1 MGDESDYLD
10 DGEDWIEVYGSE
22 EDDEEGGSMST
33 VNCCYNC
40 ANSFKVA
47 YGTVLCCT
55 EHKCQVEPCNYCEKW
70 RCIGA
75 IWQ

>member
-1 MGDESDYLD
+1 MT
-10 DGEDWIEVYGSE
+10 
-22 EDDEEGGSMST
+22 T

-75 IWQ
+75 IWQSEAWNRRAECTGQG